1 MANYTKEQ
9 LATYDNIMTER
20 GAITDAKKEGIAEGR
35 AEEILRIAKELKKD
49 KMPVELII
57 KYTNLSMEEIQKL

>member
-1 MANYTKEQ
+1 MDNNIKNTYT
-9 LATYDNIMTER
+9 ATQS
-20 GAITDAKKEGIAEGR
+20 DAKKEGIAEGR